1 MEQNAPAQAKPIKI
15 PGPEHPISVER
26 NSSRVVVSVAGRV
39 IADTRE
45 ALTLHEAHYPAFQYI
60 PRKDVD
66 MAQLTRS
73 DSTTYCPYKGDAA
86 YFNIPVGGELS
97 IDAVWSYETPYAA
110 VAGIKD
116 HLASYPYRVDAIAP
130 KDGPPVGK
138 RDGEHRPRQNCDELQ
153 KAAMTKRYLEDFAT
167 GQTFGSGRLRV
178 DRERIRT
185 FAAEFDPQPF
195 RLDEEAAR
203 PGLSADWPRAVGT
216 GLR

>member
-1 MEQNAPAQAKPIKI
+1 M
-15 PGPEHPISVER
+15 
-26 NSSRVVVSVAGRV
+26 GR
-39 IADTRE
+39 
-45 ALTLHEAHYPAFQYI
+45 P
-60 PRKDVD
+60 
-66 MAQLTRS
+66 
-73 DSTTYCPYKGDAA
+73 
-86 YFNIPVGGELS
+86 
-97 IDAVWSYETPYAA
+97 
-110 VAGIKD
+110 
-116 HLASYPYRVDAIAP
+116 LASAMASSGR
-130 KDGPPVGK
+130 
-138 RDGEHRPRQNCDELQ
+138 RQNCDELQ